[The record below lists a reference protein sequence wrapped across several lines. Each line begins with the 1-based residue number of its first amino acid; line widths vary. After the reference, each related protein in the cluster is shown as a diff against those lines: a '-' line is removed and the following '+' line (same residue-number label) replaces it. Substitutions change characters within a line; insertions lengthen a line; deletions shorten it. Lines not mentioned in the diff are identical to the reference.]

1 VCVNNQGPQ
10 HGKQMTNRK
19 ETNHPIDFVVLE
31 NVYCPFKVAEMML
44 EPAECGACGVDLRM
58 AEV

>member
-1 VCVNNQGPQ
+1 
-10 HGKQMTNRK
+10 MTNRK